1 MYSFGMRLALALLLA
16 AGSAHAVPLYKRLYA
31 RGGVARIEP
40 LTQSHALE
48 LSNVSGP
55 ASLAVAN
62 GPIAGS
68 GAALDG
74 ATVPAL
80 IVGFALDD
88 HFALETVLGAPFTVT
103 FRATGTLATQ
113 SIGPMA
119 LGIPTGVPPIG
130 SELGSAKAAP
140 PLLTMIYKLGH
151 GAVRPYGGLGASVLV
166 AYDARVTNP
175 VLTSAGAPT
184 FHVSP
189 APGLVLQ
196 SGVDVR
202 ISEHV
207 YARADVKFIALM
219 EARAHVDDI
228 RVHAPEIPLLDP
240 VKVGSAEMTMWVNPL
255 IVQLAVGADF

>member
-1 MYSFGMRLALALLLA
+1 MRHAIAILLA
-16 AGSAHAVPLYKRLYA
+16 AGSAHAEPIYERLYA
-31 RGGVARIEP
+31 RAGVARIQP
-40 LTQSHALE
+40 LTQSHELE

-55 ASLAVAN
+55 ASLAVTN

-68 GAALDG
+68 GAAIDG
-74 ATVPAL
+74 TTIPAV
-80 IVGFALDD
+80 IVGFAIDD

-140 PLLTMIYKLGH
+140 PLVTAIYKLGR
-151 GAVRPYGGLGASVLV
+151 GAVRPFAGIGASVLV

-175 VLTSAGAPT
+175 VLTSAGTPT

-189 APGLVLQ
+189 APGLVLHG
-196 SGVDVR
+196 GVDIR
-202 ISEHV
+202 FTDHI
-207 YARADVKFIALM
+207 YARGDVKLIALM

-228 RVHAPEIPLLDP
+228 RVHAPNIPLLDP
-240 VKVGSAEMTMWVNPL
+240 VKVGSADMTMWVNPL

>member
-1 MYSFGMRLALALLLA
+1 MRAALAILLV
-16 AGSAHAVPLYKRLYA
+16 AHSTHAEPIYKRLYA
-31 RGGVARIEP
+31 RAGIARIEP
-40 LTQSHALE
+40 ITSSHELA

-55 ASLAVAN
+55 ASLAVSN

-68 GAALDG
+68 GATIDG
-74 ATVPAL
+74 ATIPAV
-80 IVGFALDD
+80 IVGFTLDD

-140 PLLTMIYKLGH
+140 PLVTAIYKVGG

-175 VLTSAGAPT
+175 VLASAGAPT

-196 SGVDVR
+196 SGLDVR
-202 ISEHV
+202 LGDHI
-207 YARADVKFIALM
+207 YARGDVKFIALM

-228 RVHAPEIPLLDP
+228 RVHAPNIPLLDP
-240 VKVGSAEMTMWVNPL
+240 VKVGSAEMTMWVNPV
-255 IVQLAVGADF
+255 IVQIALGADF

>member
-1 MYSFGMRLALALLLA
+1 MRATIAIMVA
-16 AGSAHAVPLYKRLYA
+16 AGSVHAEPMYQRLYA
-31 RGGVARIEP
+31 RAGVARVQPI
-40 LTQSHALE
+40 TQSHELE

-55 ASLAVAN
+55 ASLAVSN

-68 GAALDG
+68 GAAIDG
-74 ATVPAL
+74 ATIPAV
-80 IVGFALDD
+80 IVGFAIDD
-88 HFALETVLGAPFTVT
+88 HFAIETVLGAPFTVT

-140 PLLTMIYKLGH
+140 PVVTAIYKLGH
-151 GAVRPYGGLGASVLV
+151 GAVRPFGGIGASVLV

-175 VLTSAGAPT
+175 VLTSAGAPR

-189 APGLVLQ
+189 APGLVLH
-196 SGVDVR
+196 SGIDVR
-202 ISEHV
+202 LGDHI

-219 EARAHVDDI
+219 EARAQVEDI
-228 RVHAPEIPLLDP
+228 RVHAPNIPLLDP
-240 VKVGSAEMTMWVNPL
+240 VKVGSAEMSMWVNPL

>member
-1 MYSFGMRLALALLLA
+1 MRLALALLLA
-16 AGSAHAVPLYKRLYA
+16 AGSAHAEPLYKRLYA

-40 LTQSHALE
+40 LTQSHELE

-68 GAALDG
+68 GATLDG
-74 ATVPAL
+74 ATIPAL

-119 LGIPTGVPPIG
+119 LGIPTGVPAIG

-140 PLLTMIYKLGH
+140 PLVTAIYKVGG
-151 GAVRPYGGLGASVLV
+151 GAVRPYGGVGASVLV

-196 SGVDVR
+196 SGVDIR
-202 ISEHV
+202 ITEHV
-207 YARADVKFIALM
+207 YARVDVKFIALM

-228 RVHAPEIPLLDP
+228 RVHAPNIPLLDP

-255 IVQLAVGADF
+255 IVQLAVGSDF